1 MAKLVKFD
9 NGTFGIKRGFWVFAE
24 FLGKRSSP
32 TDVVHWWSMVEHI
45 KKFAQFSTATEAIG
59 AYRLATNKPFIEYEE
74 IKSI

>member
-32 TDVVHWWSMVEHI
+32 TALVCWWSMVGHI
-45 KKFAQFSTATEAIG
+45 KKYAQFSTATEAIE
-59 AYRLATNKPFIEYEE
+59 AYHSATDKSFIEYEE